1 MRLALAALLF
11 LGPLSGAAAGV
22 RTVSVTDPRAF
33 GYFVGD
39 VILRQA
45 EITVDPGDELLAASL
60 PHSGP
65 VAYWLD
71 LVDIRTAASERSGA
85 KQYRV
90 NLTYQTFYV
99 PLESKRVT
107 IPPLTVRFKTMA
119 GASSATIPAFGFTMS
134 PLRELFAEKDEGES
148 AFTLRPDS
156 EPSPIKTGSVRTT
169 MLVSAAST
177 ALALVLIAH
186 HNAWGPFR
194 RRPHRPFTKAAREI
208 RRAANENGSG
218 AGYREGLLALHRA
231 FDEFAGHR
239 LLGEDLD
246 RFLDIHPSL
255 AADSG
260 QIHRFFDSSRAVFFA
275 EDMTNGIATLPP
287 SELSALAAR
296 LADVERG
303 AA

>member
-1 MRLALAALLF
+1 MRRAEPF
-11 LGPLSGAAAGV
+11 LTLNPA
-22 RTVSVTDPRAF
+22 
-33 GYFVGD
+33 
-39 VILRQA
+39 
-45 EITVDPGDELLAASL
+45 
-60 PHSGP
+60 
-65 VAYWLD
+65 
-71 LVDIRTAASERSGA
+71 
-85 KQYRV
+85 
-90 NLTYQTFYV
+90 V
-99 PLESKRVT
+99 PNG
-107 IPPLTVRFKTMA
+107 TVRGAIGIVRMA
-119 GASSATIPAFGFTMS
+119 M
-134 PLRELFAEKDEGES
+134 
-148 AFTLRPDS
+148 
-156 EPSPIKTGSVRTT
+156 
-169 MLVSAAST
+169 
-177 ALALVLIAH
+177 
-186 HNAWGPFR
+186 
-194 RRPHRPFTKAAREI
+194 PFTKAAREI